1 MGSRRWSIRL
11 RIFLLVALPILSLIV
26 LYAFAATTT
35 TSDAINLSRTK
46 TLKDTIGT
54 PTVNL
59 EAQVEAERLL
69 AVIYLGA
76 PVAPNMAAL
85 HAQERKTE
93 QAQAGF
99 DGAVGEHLSVMSRP
113 VPSSAETK

>member
-54 PTVNL
+54 PTGNL

-76 PVAPNMAAL
+76 PVAPNMATL
-85 HAQERKTE
+85 HAQERKSE
-93 QAQAGF
+93 QGQGGVACRG
-99 DGAVGEHLSVMSRP
+99 GGHLPRQS
-113 VPSSAETK
+113 

>member
-59 EAQVEAERLL
+59 EPQVEAERPL

-76 PVAPNMAAL
+76 PVAPSMAAL
-85 HAQERKTE
+85 HAPARTTE
-93 QAQAGF
+93 QAHAGSAATAAE
-99 DGAVGEHLSVMSRP
+99 GRAVRTPPRP
-113 VPSSAETK
+113 RVAP